1 MNYEQILQEKVAL
14 CLTLQAAKET
24 FPFDKTTHA
33 LTVGGKI
40 FALIHLYHGD
50 LYISVKCQP
59 ERIDLLRDEYLSIKP
74 GYHLNKKH
82 WITLVINEKYDVE
95 AETEF
100 ALIQNSY
107 QLILDKLPKKAQN
120 TVRFS
125 AND

>member
-1 MNYEQILQEKVAL
+1 
-14 CLTLQAAKET
+14 
-24 FPFDKTTHA
+24 
-33 LTVGGKI
+33 
-40 FALIHLYHGD
+40 YHGD

-107 QLILDKLPKKAQN
+107 LLIFDKLPKKAQN
-120 TVRFS
+120 TVKFS

>member
-1 MNYEQILQEKVAL
+1 MNYQQMLEEKVAI
-14 CLTLQAAKET
+14 CLSLQGAKET
-24 FPFDKTTHA
+24 FPFDKKMHA
-33 LTVGGKI
+33 LTLGGKI
-40 FALIHLYHGD
+40 FALIHMYHGD
-50 LYISVKCQP
+50 LYVSLKCQP
-59 ERIDLLRDEYLSIKP
+59 ERIDQLRDEYNSIKP

-82 WITLVINEKYDVE
+82 WITLVINEQYDVE

-107 QLILDKLPKKAQN
+107 QLIFQKLPKKAQN

>member
-24 FPFDKTTHA
+24 FPFDKKTHA

-40 FALIHLYHGD
+40 FALIHMYHGD
-50 LYISVKCQP
+50 LYVSVKCQP

-82 WITLVINEKYDVE
+82 WITLVINENYDVE

-100 ALIQNSY
+100 ALIKNSY
-107 QLILDKLPKKAQN
+107 QLIFDKLPKKA
-120 TVRFS
+120 
-125 AND
+125 

>member
-1 MNYEQILQEKVAL
+1 MDYQQTLQEKVAL
-14 CLTLQAAKET
+14 CLTLQGAKET
-24 FPFDKTTHA
+24 FPFDSKMHA
-33 LTVGGKI
+33 LTLGGKI
-40 FALIHLYHGD
+40 FALIHMYHGE
-50 LYISVKCQP
+50 LYVSVKCQP
-59 ERIDLLRDEYLSIKP
+59 ERIDLLRDEYMSIKP

-100 ALIQNSY
+100 ALIKNSY
-107 QLILDKLPKKAQN
+107 QLIFDKLPKKAQN

>member
-1 MNYEQILQEKVAL
+1 MNYEQTLQEKVAL
-14 CLTLQAAKET
+14 CLTLQAAQET
-24 FPFDKTTHA
+24 FPFDNKTHT

-50 LYISVKCQP
+50 LYVSVKCQP

-100 ALIQNSY
+100 ALIKNSY
-107 QLILDKLPKKAQN
+107 QLIFDKLPKKAQN
-120 TVRFS
+120 TVKFS
-125 AND
+125 AID